1 MNRTFNGVI
10 NLDVRDS
17 VPDWD
22 PFLPP
27 RAREGAPNVLYI
39 VWDDTGIATWDTFGG
54 LVKTPNMTRLANL
67 GLRFNNWH
75 TTALCSPTRSSLL
88 TGRNAHSNG
97 MACIVEGANGFPCL
111 SAVIPPENGTL
122 AEILVE
128 HGYSTLCIG
137 KWHLT
142 PETESS
148 MAGSRRTWPTSRG
161 FERYYGFL
169 GGETNQWFPDLTY
182 DQHFIQQPYTP
193 QEGYHLSRDLA
204 DRAIEFIRD
213 VRQVDPD
220 KPWFCYF
227 APGATHAPHHAP
239 KEWIEGYKGV
249 FDMGYERYREIVL
262 DRMKEHGLVPADTQL
277 SPINPWPTNDVI
289 PPGDHVKPWDS
300 LSEDERRL
308 FCRMAEVFAAFCAY
322 TDHQIG
328 RLLDYLEQSGQLDNT
343 IVVVVSDNG
352 ASGEGS
358 PDGSVNENKFFNGW
372 PEDPAENITKLD
384 KLGGP
389 DTYNHYPTGWAWAF
403 NTPYKM
409 FKRYT
414 LEGGIADPLII
425 SWPGR
430 MRDVGGQVREQYHH
444 AIDIVPTVLELVGIE
459 APRQIKGHTQ
469 SPMHGTSM
477 VYSFRAP
484 QDPSTRTTQYYA
496 MLGTRALYHDGWK
509 VVARHGALSGRG
521 DFAADEWELYH
532 VAEDRAETRDLS
544 AEHPDKVRQLVE
556 LWFAEAGA
564 NGAFPLD
571 DRTPREQLALQR
583 PLPAKP
589 RDTYV
594 YYPGTAD
601 VPEGVAVNIRNR
613 SFLINAELEVD
624 SPDGVI
630 FAQGSR
636 FGGHAL
642 FIKNGALH
650 YCYNFLG
657 TDEQSFVSD
666 RPLPTGSLSV
676 GVEFTKEDEEP
687 EGVARGRLRLFI
699 GDQAVADGTMRTQ
712 PGKFALAGE
721 GLCVGRDSAD
731 PVSSDYTAPFPFTG
745 GTIKKVTVNVS
756 GAHYVDHDLEGMA
769 MLARD

>member
-27 RAREGAPNVLYI
+27 RAREGSPNVLYI

-54 LVKTPNMTRLANL
+54 LVETPNMTRLAKS
-67 GLRFNNWH
+67 GLRFTNWH

-97 MACIVEGANGFPCL
+97 MACIVEGANGFPGL

-128 HGYSTLCIG
+128 HGYVTLCLG

-148 MAGSRRTWPTSRG
+148 MASSRRTWPTSRG
-161 FERYYGFL
+161 FERFYGFL
-169 GGETNQWFPDLTY
+169 GGETNQWFPDLAY
-182 DQHFIQQPYTP
+182 DQHFVEQPYSP

-213 VRQVDPD
+213 IRQVDPD

-227 APGATHAPHHAP
+227 APGANHAPHHAP
-239 KEWIEGYKGV
+239 KDWIDKYRGV

-262 DRMKEHGLVPADTQL
+262 DRMKEQGLVPGGTRL
-277 SPINPWPTNDVI
+277 SPINPWPADVI
-289 PPGDHVKPWDS
+289 PPGDQVKPWDS
-300 LSEDERRL
+300 LTEDERRL
-308 FCRMAEVFAAFCAY
+308 FRRMAEVFAAFCAY

-328 RLLDYLEQSGQLDNT
+328 RLLDYLEESGQLDDT

-372 PEDPAENITKLD
+372 PEDPAENLAKLD
-384 KLGGP
+384 LLGGP

-403 NTPYKM
+403 NAPYKM

-430 MRDVGGQVREQYHH
+430 MKDVGGQVRDQYHH
-444 AIDIVPTVLELVGIE
+444 AIDIVPTVLDLVGVE
-459 APRQIKGHTQ
+459 PPRQIKGHTQ
-469 SPMHGTSM
+469 SPIQGTSM
-477 VYSFRAP
+477 AYTFDAP
-484 QDPSTRTTQYYA
+484 QAPSSRTTQYYA

-509 VVARHGALSGRG
+509 VVARHGALSGKG
-521 DFAADEWELYH
+521 DFMADAWELYH

-544 AEHPDKVRQLVE
+544 AEHPDRVRRLVGI
-556 LWFAEAGA
+556 WFAEAGA
-564 NGAFPLD
+564 NGVFPLD
-571 DRTPREQLALQR
+571 DRTSREQLAVQR

-589 RDTYV
+589 REVYV
-594 YYPGTAD
+594 YYPGTSD

-613 SFLINAELEVD
+613 SFSIKAELDAD

-636 FGGHAL
+636 FGGHTL
-642 FIKNGALH
+642 FVKNGALH

-657 TDEQSFVSD
+657 AGEQTFTAD
-666 RPLPTGSLSV
+666 RPLPAGPMSV
-676 GVEFTKEDEEP
+676 GVEFAKEGEEP
-687 EGVARGRLRLFI
+687 EGVARGRLRLFV
-699 GDQAVADGTMRTQ
+699 GDEVVAEGAMRTQ

-731 PVSSDYTAPFPFTG
+731 PVSGDYSAPYPFTG
-745 GTIKKVTVNVS
+745 GTLKKVTVNVS
-756 GAHYVDHDLEGMA
+756 GEHYVDHDLEGRA